1 MFQKKLQPDR
11 PAGSPGYPEMSSSSP
26 PTPGE
31 PAPAQMTPSSSSAPN
46 TPGAATVLAEGAR
59 FVGKAN
65 VSGTIRVE
73 GEAQGEIEAAD
84 AVIVGSTGNVQAQ
97 VQARR
102 AVVNGRF
109 QGKISARE
117 GVEFQSGSHV
127 DADIKAKNMVME
139 DGVRFRGNCE
149 IGG

>member
-1 MFQKKLQPDR
+1 L
-11 PAGSPGYPEMSSSSP
+11 
-26 PTPGE
+26 
-31 PAPAQMTPSSSSAPN
+31 
-46 TPGAATVLAEGAR
+46 AAGAR

-84 AVIVGSTGNVQAQ
+84 SVIVGSTGNVQAQ
-97 VQARR
+97 VLARR

-109 QGKISARE
+109 QGKIAARE

-127 DADIKAKNMVME
+127 EADIKAKNMVME
-139 DGVRFRGNCE
+139 DGVRFSGNCE

>member
-1 MFQKKLQPDR
+1 MFQKKMPSDR
-11 PAGSPGYPEMSSSSP
+11 PAGSTGYPEMSGSQAPNEPTYTPAP
-26 PTPGE
+26 PTSTSP
-31 PAPAQMTPSSSSAPN
+31 T